1 MAAIYTTSQLDMLDR
16 ICWEFYGS
24 SQGTVEAVLEV
35 NRNLATLLP
44 ILPPGVEILL
54 PDLPR
59 PSEGTTLL
67 RFWEPL

>member
-1 MAAIYTTSQLDMLDR
+1 MAATYITKQLDVLDR

-35 NRNLATLLP
+35 NPNLALLLP
-44 ILPPGVEILL
+44 VLPPGVEILL
-54 PDLPR
+54 PDLPD
-59 PSEGTTLL
+59 PSAGTTLL